1 MYNGHH
7 DYHSDGH
14 TVIGVRSH
22 SMLIRK
28 QLMANQPYRIIDP
41 KSTMSEERVASALK
55 YLRNAF
61 VSACYE
67 YRDTHPKASTGF
79 LRDKSLAPI
88 SSPKDD
94 MTLYYA
100 QVEYNYLVD
109 SISRGP
115 IFAVPTLIKKGNELV
130 ESILRKVNS

>member
-1 MYNGHH
+1 
-7 DYHSDGH
+7 
-14 TVIGVRSH
+14 
-22 SMLIRK
+22 MLMRK
-28 QLMANQPYRIIDP
+28 QLMVNQPYKIIDP

-67 YRDTHPKASTGF
+67 YRDSHSKASTGF
-79 LRDKSLAPI
+79 LRDKSLALI
-88 SSPKDD
+88 VSSNDD
-94 MTLYYA
+94 MTLYYV

-109 SISRGP
+109 AISRGP

-130 ESILRKVNS
+130 DSLLRKVNR

>member
-7 DYHSDGH
+7 DYHSDGQ

-22 SMLIRK
+22 PMLMRK
-28 QLMANQPYRIIDP
+28 QLMVNQPYKIIDP

-61 VSACYE
+61 VAACYE
-67 YRDTHPKASTGF
+67 YRDSHPKASTGF
-79 LRDKSLAPI
+79 LRDNSLAPI
-88 SSPKDD
+88 VSPNDD
-94 MTLYYA
+94 MTLYYI
-100 QVEYNYLVD
+100 QIEYNYLVD
-109 SISRGP
+109 AISRGP

-130 ESILRKVNS
+130 DSFLLKV

>member
-7 DYHSDGH
+7 DCHKGNH
-14 TVIGVRSH
+14 TVIGVRSNP
-22 SMLIRK
+22 MLMRK
-28 QLMANQPYRIIDP
+28 QLMVNQPYKIIDP

-67 YRDTHPKASTGF
+67 YRDNNPKASTGF

-88 SSPKDD
+88 VSSNDD

-130 ESILRKVNS
+130 DALLRKVNH